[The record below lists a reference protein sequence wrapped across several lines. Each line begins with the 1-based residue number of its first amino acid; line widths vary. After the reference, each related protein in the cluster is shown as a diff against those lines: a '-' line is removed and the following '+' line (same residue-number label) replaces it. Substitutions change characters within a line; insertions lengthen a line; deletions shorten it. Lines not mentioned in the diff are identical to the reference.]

1 MGSINNFHQRIRQLI
16 RAKGGD
22 TDGNE
27 DFYFTYPSQLG
38 MVNRVR
44 AIVGARNTSPAV
56 RGSFIGTFSK
66 VSLRM
71 MFKNLPDPVVAVY
84 NPKSSQDVVKA
95 IIDKYGLFV
104 EPGWFVSFPVQRPPF
119 TAKIDFVET
128 YWTSSDRDMYS
139 DDVRI
144 SVTVEQPVVDI
155 ASLFKN
161 VVLDKPVMPWPR
173 RLGYTNTELLTYGV
187 DFTPNFEEDFIDLK
201 NIKEDDD
208 LSSDEDPHVWRSN
221 TIIRLLKERLGIPVV
236 RTAGIEGQLSLY
248 GAKLL
253 YNGPTIGYP
262 TADVWYDNVLVFTT
276 EIDPTVEDAVFTY
289 RGTIYVHY
297 NNVI

>member
-27 DFYFTYPSQLG
+27 VFYFTFPTQLG
-38 MVNRVR
+38 MVRGVR
-44 AIVGARNTSPAV
+44 AVVGVRNASPAI
-56 RGSFIGTFSK
+56 RGSFLGTFDN
-66 VSLRM
+66 VSLKN
-71 MFKNLPDPVVAVY
+71 MFKNLPEPVVAVY
-84 NPKSSQDVVKA
+84 NPTSSQDIVNA
-95 IIDKYGLFV
+95 IIDKYGLLV
-104 EPGWFVSFPVQRPPF
+104 EPEWFRSFPVKRPPF
-119 TAKIDFVET
+119 TAKIDFVDS
-128 YWTSSDRDMYS
+128 YWTVSDQDQYA
-139 DDVRI
+139 DNRI
-144 SVTVEQPVVDI
+144 TVTVEQPVVDV
-155 ASLFKN
+155 ADLFKN

-187 DFTPNFEEDFIDLK
+187 DFTPNFDEDFIDLT
-201 NIKEDDD
+201 NIKEDAD
-208 LSSDEDPHVWRSN
+208 LNSDEDPHVWRSN

-253 YNGPTIGYP
+253 YNGPATGFA

-276 EIDPTVEDAVFTY
+276 EIDPTVEDAVFSY